1 MWGIRKNFL
10 ALGMLSSCF
19 YGSLEALEFGSMGN
33 TSAAMG
39 GAGVALKH
47 SAWGLYYNPALLSSD
62 PRVKMGYS
70 LGIGLKEH
78 NLAKIAKIDIKNMA
92 NTAERLVSTFASGS
106 GTNVGEITNV
116 VKDAL
121 SSVLTSSGQTPTGN
135 VEQDL
140 QTYLQNHQGG
150 NYSDLITQVLQQ
162 VQQSSSLN
170 PEQKDLLSHIAGSID
185 YGKLDF
191 SQAGAG
197 GVAGLLQDITISKG
211 GDKGLDKAVNDIS
224 AVQDILKDNN
234 LNVTSQDGVILQ
246 LSSKTMNEKL
256 GSLGVAIFAS
266 VYSSMSVKADASR
279 MRLIID
285 GGNGSYYELTDNGD
299 SFSYKVSN
307 QTDYN
312 NYSLIA
318 ALEDSSDAH
327 KLIATSFVLTELP
340 IGYARTFYLK
350 NGNLNIG
357 VTGKFM
363 SAISTQS
370 QMNIKTNIDFK
381 KELTNFA
388 SLDNAI
394 SSNNF
399 GIDVGALYEV
409 DFPEF
414 RYLTF
419 GLVVKNINSPSFQST
434 LSDIT
439 IKPQYRAGIGYNSKR
454 FNLAFDADLTPN
466 DLIAFSNIR
475 QQSQMIGGGIA
486 FDLKAIDVRV
496 GAMKDLRQDT
506 GLILTGGLNV
516 LGFLDIAL
524 QTSTKFTRVENIPI
538 PQYINLRVGG
548 SLSF

>member
-1 MWGIRKNFL
+1 MRGIRKNFF
-10 ALGMLSSCF
+10 ALGMLSSCL

-47 SAWGLYYNPALLSSD
+47 SVWGLYYNPALLAAD

-70 LGIGLKEH
+70 LGVGLEEH
-78 NLAKIAKIDIKNMA
+78 NLAEITKIDIKNMA
-92 NTAERLVSTFASGS
+92 DTAERLVNTFASGS
-106 GTNVGEITNV
+106 GASAGEVTNI
-116 VKDAL
+116 VKNAL
-121 SSVLTSSGQTPTGN
+121 ASVLQSPNGD
-135 VEQDL
+135 VKQDL
-140 QTYLQNHQGG
+140 ASYLQQHPDG
-150 NYSDLITQVLQQ
+150 NYNDLIQSVLQQ
-162 VQQSSSLN
+162 VQQSSALT
-170 PEQKDLLSHIAGSID
+170 PDQKNILSSIAGNID
-185 YGKLDF
+185 YDHLDF
-191 SQAGAG
+191 SSSTGG
-197 GVAGLLQDITISKG
+197 GVGGLLQNITIAKG
-211 GDKGLDKAVNDIS
+211 GDKGLDKAVNDIT
-224 AVQDILKDNN
+224 AVKNIFQDNN
-234 LNVTSQDGVILQ
+234 LNVVSQNGVILQ
-246 LSSKTMNEKL
+246 VSTKTMNERL
-256 GSLGVAIFAS
+256 GSLGVALFTS
-266 VYSSMSVKADASR
+266 LYSGMSVKADASR

-299 SFSYKVSN
+299 SFSYSTSTKS
-307 QTDYN
+307 DYD

-318 ALEDSSDAH
+318 SLDGNYH

-340 IGYARTFYLK
+340 VGYARTFYLK

-357 VTGKFM
+357 VTGKLM
-363 SAISTQS
+363 NALSS
-370 QMNIKTNIDFK
+370 QNEMFINKNIGK
-381 KELTNFA
+381 KELTDFA
-388 SLDNAI
+388 SLDGAI

-399 GIDVGALYEV
+399 GVDIGALYEI

-419 GLVVKNINSPSFQST
+419 GLVAKNINSPTFEST
-434 LSDIT
+434 FSNIT
-439 IKPQYRAGIGYNSKR
+439 IKPQYRVGIGYNSRR

-466 DLIAFSNIR
+466 DLIAFSNIK

-486 FDLKAIDVRV
+486 FDFRAIDMRV

-524 QTSTKFTRVENIPI
+524 QTSTNFTRVENIPI
-538 PQYINLRVGG
+538 PQYLNIRVGG

>member
-1 MWGIRKNFL
+1 MWGTRKKFL

-70 LGIGLKEH
+70 LGVGLEEH
-78 NLAKIAKIDIKNMA
+78 NLAKITKIDIKNMA
-92 NTAERLVSTFASGS
+92 DTAERLVNTFASGS
-106 GTNVGEITNV
+106 GANVGEITNV

-121 SSVLTSSGQTPTGN
+121 ASVLTNPSGD
-135 VEQDL
+135 VKQDL
-140 QTYLQNHQGG
+140 QDYLQQHPDG
-150 NYSDLITQVLQQ
+150 NYNDLIQSVLQQ
-162 VQQSSSLN
+162 VQQSSALT
-170 PEQKDLLSHIAGSID
+170 PDQKNILGSIAGNID
-185 YGKLDF
+185 YDHLDF
-191 SQAGAG
+191 SSSTGG
-197 GVAGLLQDITISKG
+197 GVGGLLQNITISKG
-211 GDKGLDKAVNDIS
+211 GDKELDKAINDIS
-224 AVQDILKDNN
+224 AVKDIFQDNN
-234 LNVTSQDGVILQ
+234 LNAVSQNGVILQ
-246 LSSKTMNEKL
+246 LSTKTMNEKL
-256 GSLGVAIFAS
+256 GSLGVALFTS
-266 VYSSMSVKADASR
+266 LYSSMSVKADASR

-399 GIDVGALYEV
+399 GVDVGALYEV

>member
-1 MWGIRKNFL
+1 MMWGTRKKFL

-70 LGIGLKEH
+70 LGVGLEEH
-78 NLAKIAKIDIKNMA
+78 NLAKITKIDIKNMA
-92 NTAERLVSTFASGS
+92 DTAERLVNTFASGS
-106 GTNVGEITNV
+106 GANVGEITNV

-121 SSVLTSSGQTPTGN
+121 ASVLTNPSGD
-135 VEQDL
+135 VKQDL
-140 QTYLQNHQGG
+140 QDYLQQHPDG
-150 NYSDLITQVLQQ
+150 NYNDLIQSVLQQ
-162 VQQSSSLN
+162 VQQSSALT
-170 PEQKDLLSHIAGSID
+170 PDQKNILGSIAGNID
-185 YGKLDF
+185 YDHLDF
-191 SQAGAG
+191 SSSTGG
-197 GVAGLLQDITISKG
+197 GVGGLLQNITISKG
-211 GDKGLDKAVNDIS
+211 GDKELDKAINDIS
-224 AVQDILKDNN
+224 AVKDIFQDNN
-234 LNVTSQDGVILQ
+234 LNAVSQNGVILQ
-246 LSSKTMNEKL
+246 LSTKTMNEKL
-256 GSLGVAIFAS
+256 GSLGVALFTS
-266 VYSSMSVKADASR
+266 LYSSMSVKADASR

-299 SFSYKVSN
+299 SFSYKTST
-307 QTDYN
+307 QSDYN

-318 ALEDSSDAH
+318 SLDGNYH

-340 IGYARTFYLK
+340 VGYARTFYLK

-357 VTGKFM
+357 LTGKLM
-363 SAISTQS
+363 NALSS
-370 QMNIKTNIDFK
+370 QNEMFINKNIGK

-388 SLDNAI
+388 SLDGAI

-399 GIDVGALYEV
+399 GVDVGALYEI
-409 DFPEF
+409 DLPEF

-419 GLVVKNINSPSFQST
+419 GLVAKNINSPTFEST
-434 LSDIT
+434 FSNIT
-439 IKPQYRAGIGYNSKR
+439 LKPQYRAGIGYNSR
-454 FNLAFDADLTPN
+454 FFNVAFDADLTPN

-475 QQSQMIGGGIA
+475 QQSQMVGGGVA

-516 LGFLDIAL
+516 LGFLDVAL

-538 PQYINLRVGG
+538 PQYLNLRVGG
-548 SLSF
+548 SFSF